1 MSQKLVEC
9 VPNFSEG
16 RRTELIDAL
25 ADVVRKTPG
34 VYLLDRHSDA
44 DHNRSVLTFAGAPQP
59 TAEAA
64 FEAIALAARSI
75 DLDKHVGEHP
85 RLGATDVVPFV
96 PLGDTTM
103 EECIELARQLGRRV
117 ADELGIPVYL
127 YEAAATRPDRVN
139 LEDIR
144 RGEYEALKEAILSDP
159 DREPDFGP
167 ARVGPAGATVIGA
180 RPPLIAFNVYL
191 ATDDVAVAKAIA
203 KVIRF
208 SSGGLPFVKAL
219 GLLVEGR
226 AQVSMN
232 LTDFTQTSVPR
243 VVEMIRQEASN
254 RGTSIHH
261 SELVGLIPQA
271 AMVDTTRGYLQL
283 DRFTSDQVLE
293 TRLYEALAA
302 VTGAAGS
309 FLDQLAEGSATPG
322 GGSAAAYAGAMAA
335 ALVTMAARLTAGKKK
350 YAAVESRMREIIERS
365 ESFRRELSSAVS
377 EDARAFDDVMR
388 ATRLPRGTPVEE
400 ASRAE
405 AVERATHQAAA
416 VPLSVAGQAASLVE
430 LAAELA
436 EIGNVNVASDA
447 ASGVAMAQ
455 AALRAAALNVKVNAS
470 AVSDRAAAESW
481 LSQLDS
487 LEARASSAE
496 SRLERAL
503 RERAGIEL

>member
-16 RRTELIDAL
+16 RRTELVDAL

-44 DHNRSVLTFAGAPQP
+44 DHNRSVLTFAGAPEP

-85 RLGATDVVPFV
+85 RIGATDVVPFV

-103 EECIELARQLGRRV
+103 EECVELARRLGRRV
-117 ADELGIPVYL
+117 GVELNIPVYL
-127 YEAAATRPDRVN
+127 YEAAASRPDRVN

-144 RGEYEALKEAILSDP
+144 RGEYEALKEAILSDS
-159 DREPDFGP
+159 DRAPDFGP

-208 SSGGLPFVKAL
+208 SSGGLSFVKAL

-271 AMVDTTRGYLQL
+271 AMVDTTRWYLQL

-302 VTGAAGS
+302 DTGAAGS
-309 FLDQLAEGSATPG
+309 FLDRLAEGSATPG

-335 ALVTMAARLTAGKKK
+335 ALVTMVARLTAGKKK
-350 YAAVESRMREIIERS
+350 YAAVESRMQEIIKRS
-365 ESFRRELSSAVS
+365 EGVRRELSSAVS

-388 ATRLPRGTPVEE
+388 ATRLPRGTPAEE

-416 VPLSVAGQAASLVE
+416 VPLGVAGQAASLIE

-436 EIGNVNVASDA
+436 EIGNVNAASDA
-447 ASGVAMAQ
+447 ASGVALAQ

-470 AVSDRAAAESW
+470 GVSDRAAAESW
-481 LSQLDS
+481 LSLLDS
-487 LEARASSAE
+487 FQARALSAE
-496 SRLERAL
+496 SRLKSAL
-503 RERAGIEL
+503 RERSGIEL

>member
-1 MSQKLVEC
+1 
-9 VPNFSEG
+9 
-16 RRTELIDAL
+16 
-25 ADVVRKTPG
+25 
-34 VYLLDRHSDA
+34 
-44 DHNRSVLTFAGAPQP
+44 
-59 TAEAA
+59 
-64 FEAIALAARSI
+64 
-75 DLDKHVGEHP
+75 
-85 RLGATDVVPFV
+85 
-96 PLGDTTM
+96 
-103 EECIELARQLGRRV
+103 
-117 ADELGIPVYL
+117 
-127 YEAAATRPDRVN
+127 
-139 LEDIR
+139 
-144 RGEYEALKEAILSDP
+144 
-159 DREPDFGP
+159 
-167 ARVGPAGATVIGA
+167 
-180 RPPLIAFNVYL
+180 
-191 ATDDVAVAKAIA
+191 
-203 KVIRF
+203 
-208 SSGGLPFVKAL
+208 
-219 GLLVEGR
+219 
-226 AQVSMN
+226 
-232 LTDFTQTSVPR
+232 
-243 VVEMIRQEASN
+243 
-254 RGTSIHH
+254 
-261 SELVGLIPQA
+261 
-271 AMVDTTRGYLQL
+271 MVDTTRWYLQL
-283 DRFTSDQVLE
+283 DRYTSDQVLE

-350 YAAVESRMREIIERS
+350 YAAVESRMHEIIEES
-365 ESFRRELSSAVS
+365 EGIRRELSSAVS

-447 ASGVAMAQ
+447 ASAQ